1 MENKDVKRNFRIPLT
16 NLKRDYSSFMDFSD
30 VLKRNYE
37 FTDNCL
43 YNKLGKIN
51 NSGNLKSKKKKIFI
65 LKEKA

>member
-43 YNKLGKIN
+43 YNTLGKIN
-51 NSGNLKSKKKKIFI
+51 NSGNLK
-65 LKEKA
+65 